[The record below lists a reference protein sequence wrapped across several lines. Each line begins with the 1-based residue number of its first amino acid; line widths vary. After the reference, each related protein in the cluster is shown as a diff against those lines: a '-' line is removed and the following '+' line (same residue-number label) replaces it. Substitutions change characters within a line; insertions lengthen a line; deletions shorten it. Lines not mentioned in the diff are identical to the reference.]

1 VLFRTTLIKLNEVE
15 KTKETYFPLKI
26 FSAMCT
32 FTFYTK
38 LKTLKTK
45 CTTIKTLFLKTL
57 DNL

>member
-1 VLFRTTLIKLNEVE
+1 MKIKDQGN
-15 KTKETYFPLKI
+15 I
-26 FSAMCT
+26 FSTENILAMCT